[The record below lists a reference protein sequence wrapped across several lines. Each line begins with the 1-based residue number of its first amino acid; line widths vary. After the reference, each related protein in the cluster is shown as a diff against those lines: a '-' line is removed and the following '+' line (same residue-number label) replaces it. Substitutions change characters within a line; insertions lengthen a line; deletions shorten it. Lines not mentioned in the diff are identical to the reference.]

1 MRKTNEEFKAE
12 VFRRRDEYYKKRN
25 RRIRIAAV
33 ASAPL
38 TCLTAFMIMILPA
51 MMPAS
56 AEDPDFNPYYSATG
70 GESEDF
76 TIKVESETIRVNVKS
91 ISYSRMNKGTYA
103 DVPSVMEE
111 EKVQEFTELFSF
123 LTRKEGSYNAENAT
137 SGIITSATTTTQAG
151 GSTPCYSITL
161 HYEFGEPRTYFLYKD
176 FIVCGNDEF
185 PITQGQ
191 FKILTDFLT

>member
-33 ASAPL
+33 ASAPIA
-38 TCLTAFMIMILPA
+38 CFTAFMIMILPA

-56 AEDPDFNPYYSATG
+56 SEDPNFDPYYSATEEG
-70 GESEDF
+70 SEES
-76 TIKVESETIRVNVKS
+76 RVNVKS
-91 ISYSRMNKGTYA
+91 VAYIRVNEGTFTGE
-103 DVPSVMEE
+103 PSLLKE
-111 EKVQEFTELFSF
+111 EKVQDFTELFSF
-123 LTRKEGSYNAENAT
+123 LTRKEEVEIAEKPTA
-137 SGIITSATTTTQAG
+137 GIITSATTTTQAT
-151 GSTPCYSITL
+151 SSASYYSITL
-161 HYEFGEPRTYFLYKD
+161 HYEFGEPITYFLYKD
-176 FIVCGNDEF
+176 CIVCGNDEF